1 MRIYEYSKK
10 HDISTKDLVEI
21 LHNGG
26 FSGKTHMSALTD
38 EEIRFL
44 NENRTASQ
52 KSSTEKLAVEKPQ
65 KLVEKNTVSTSK
77 QQESDKKALISSPL
91 EQKVQE
97 KQPMRKPQKN
107 ASHSASKETSPLKK
121 EVMNPPVEPVAQ
133 DIEIVIR
140 QASVSEIAA
149 DLKKP
154 TTEIILTLLKWG
166 IVTNKNQVISEENVE
181 RLAEHYLVK
190 TRKPVVKKDEI
201 SVGRDTL
208 IKGEQLEERPPIVVV
223 VGHVDHGKTTLLDY
237 IRKTRVASR
246 EKGGI
251 TQHLGAYE
259 ARIPQGKI
267 VFIDTP
273 GHEAFSKIRMRG
285 LKVADIAILVIAA
298 DDGIMPQTIEAIK
311 FAKSIEVPIIVAINK
326 VDKVDA
332 VRLEVVR
339 RQLAQHD
346 LLPEDWGGQ
355 VVCVPISAKL
365 GTGIDHLLEMI
376 VLQAQLME
384 LKGETSGPASGYVL
398 ESKVEKGFGAVAT
411 ILIHHGKAHI
421 GDTFICGSTGGRIS
435 SMVDSYGKRL
445 KEVGPAVPVQIAG
458 LDDMP
463 NAGDFFEI
471 STKEAYRKA
480 ASEIEQQVKVPQQ
493 VIAKEG
499 AIPLIVKTDTNS
511 SQEALVDAINKLSK
525 KLDKGFA
532 VITSGLG
539 SVTESDVQLA
549 ANTGAIIVALHVKS
563 LPDALV
569 LAQRTKVKIHSFYII
584 YKLLEFLEA
593 MVEGK
598 KPVAMVR
605 KKTGDAL
612 VLKVFDIKGVGVIAG
627 CRITEGRFPRDG
639 FVTISRR
646 NKKIGEGFIKS
657 LQRDKKTVK
666 EVHAGFECGFL
677 VDGFVDFAEGDT
689 VECFIETAE

>member
-1 MRIYEYSKK
+1 MRIYEYSKE
-10 HDISTKDLVEI
+10 HDIPAKDLVEI
-21 LHNGG
+21 LKNGG
-26 FSGKTHMSALTD
+26 FLGKTHMSALTD
-38 EEIRFL
+38 EEVNFLDKIRVP
-44 NENRTASQ
+44 Q
-52 KSSTEKLAVEKPQ
+52 KPLAEQPQ
-65 KLVEKNTVSTSK
+65 KLAEKKSVKLESKPQEAEKKSSVTTS
-77 QQESDKKALISSPL
+77 S

-97 KQPMRKPQKN
+97 KQPMRNPQKN
-107 ASHSASKETSPLKK
+107 AQKSTSKEAPTVKK
-121 EVMNPPVEPVAQ
+121 ETVETLVEPVGQ
-133 DIEIVIR
+133 DLEIVAR
-140 QASVSEIAA
+140 QASVSDIAA

-154 TTEIILTLLKWG
+154 VNEIILTLLKWG

-190 TRKPVVKKDEI
+190 TRKPAVKKEEV

-208 IKGEQLEERPPIVVV
+208 IKGKQLEERPPVVVV

-273 GHEAFSKIRMRG
+273 GHEAFSKIRQRG

-339 RQLAQHD
+339 RQLAQQD
-346 LLPEDWGGQ
+346 LLPEDWGGHI
-355 VVCVPISAKL
+355 VCVPISAKL

-376 VLQAQLME
+376 ILQAQMME
-384 LKGETSGPASGYVL
+384 LKGETSGPAAGYVL

-411 ILIHHGKAHI
+411 ILIHHGKAQI
-421 GDTFICGSTGGRIS
+421 GDSFICGATGGRIS

-471 STKEAYRKA
+471 TSKEAYRKA
-480 ASEIEQQVKVPQQ
+480 ASEVEQQVKVPQQ
-493 VIAKEG
+493 MIAKEG
-499 AIPLIVKTDTNS
+499 SIPLIVKTDTNS
-511 SQEALVDAINKLSK
+511 SQEALVDSINKLSK
-525 KLDKGFA
+525 KLDKGFGI
-532 VITSGLG
+532 ITSGLG
-539 SVTESDVQLA
+539 AVTESDVQLA
-549 ANTGAIIVALHVKS
+549 ANTGAHIIALHVKS
-563 LPDALV
+563 LPDALI

-598 KPVAMVR
+598 KPVVMVR

-627 CRITEGRFPRDG
+627 CRVVEGRFPRDG
-639 FVTISRR
+639 FVIISRR

-666 EVHAGFECGFL
+666 EVHTGFECGFL

-689 VECFIETAE
+689 VECFIESAE